1 MIFEFVIVYQR
12 QVGEVPLHFQLS
24 ERINQVLT
32 DNLNEYGF
40 ETAERMVRINYI
52 RGEPLAESGTPPPP
66 QRAICGFT
74 LELPDEIASKQSVID
89 DFIGALQAE
98 PIEHVLK
105 FEDPLLQEDLAK
117 RAKELFSL
125 EMKLRRVISAIYL
138 RAYED
143 EPHNLLRDETVE
155 PIHKPEEAQM
165 EAAAENEFFFLTF
178 GQYVSLNRRPEV
190 RQIPNLISLIR
201 TKTTYEA
208 LLQELERKPVED
220 EDDSE
225 FLASLKE
232 RMNAIEVMRNCV
244 AHNRRPSD
252 KATENYENAFP
263 QVDKALDQFLTRLGY
278 AWQDEMVDNESV
290 EDHEARVAVEWA
302 LDNAEWDKESKIIT
316 FYSNDDRRIRSTVS
330 SREEL
335 ERYLCSVAE
344 EEWYAYAPGPSADV
358 AGTYDGDDLVQE
370 VLEPME
376 ERLGRFFKEDDEQQ
390 NEPSLERT

>member
-1 MIFEFVIVYQR
+1 MTFEFVIVYQR

-24 ERINQVLT
+24 ERVSQVLT
-32 DNLNEYGF
+32 DNLNEYDF
-40 ETAERMVRINYI
+40 EMVERMVRINYI
-52 RGEPLAESGTPPPP
+52 RGEPLVEVGTPPPP

-74 LELPDEIASKQSVID
+74 LELPDEIASKQTVID
-89 DFIGALQAE
+89 DFVDALQAE

-105 FEDPLLQEDLAK
+105 FEDPLLQEELAK

-155 PIHKPEEAQM
+155 PMHKPEEAQM
-165 EAAAENEFFFLTF
+165 KAAAENEFFFLTF

-232 RMNAIEVMRNCV
+232 RMNAIEAMRNCV
-244 AHNRRPSD
+244 AHNRRPSQ
-252 KATENYENAFP
+252 KATSDYLNALP

-278 AWQDEMVDNESV
+278 EWFDETAESI
-290 EDHEARVAVEWA
+290 EDEKAREAVKWA
-302 LDNAEWDKESKIIT
+302 LENAEWDEKTKTIT
-316 FYSNDDRRIRSTVS
+316 LHDANDDRMSVTVKN
-330 SREEL
+330 REEL
-335 ERYLCSVAE
+335 ERHLIGVAE
-344 EEWYAYAPGPSADV
+344 EDWYAYAPGPSADV

-370 VLEPME
+370 VLEPLE
-376 ERLGRFFKEDDEQQ
+376 ERLEKFFAPDDEV
-390 NEPSLERT
+390 EDKT

>member
-1 MIFEFVIVYQR
+1 MTFEFVIVYQR
-12 QVGEVPLHFQLS
+12 QVGEIPLHFQLS
-24 ERINQVLT
+24 ERISQVLT
-32 DNLNEYGF
+32 DNLNEYDF
-40 ETAERMVRINYI
+40 EIVERMVRINYI
-52 RGEPLAESGTPPPP
+52 RGEPLVEVGTPPPP

-74 LELPDEIASKQSVID
+74 LELPDEIASKQTVID
-89 DFIGALQAE
+89 DFVDALQAE

-105 FEDPLLQEDLAK
+105 FEDPLLQEELAK

-143 EPHNLLRDETVE
+143 EPHNLLRDEVE
-155 PIHKPEEAQM
+155 KPMHPPQQPQM
-165 EAAAENEFFFLTF
+165 KAAAENEFFFLTF

-190 RQIPNLISLIR
+190 RQVPNLISLIR
-201 TKTTYEA
+201 EKTTYDA

-225 FLASLKE
+225 FLASLKT
-232 RMNAIEVMRNCV
+232 RMNSIEAIRNCV
-244 AHNRRPSD
+244 AHNRRPSQA
-252 KATENYENAFP
+252 ATNDYLNALP

-278 AWQDEMVDNESV
+278 AWHDEMGDNESV
-290 EDHEARVAVEWA
+290 EDHEAREAVEWA
-302 LDNAEWDKESKIIT
+302 LENAEWDKESKTIT
-316 FYSNDDRRIRSTVS
+316 LYSNDDRRIRSTVS

-335 ERYLCSVAE
+335 ERHLCSVAE
-344 EEWYAYAPGPSADV
+344 DEWYAYAPGPSADV

-376 ERLGRFFKEDDEQQ
+376 DRLEKFFAPEDE
-390 NEPSLERT
+390 EEEET

>member
-1 MIFEFVIVYQR
+1 MTFEFVIVYQR

-24 ERINQVLT
+24 ERIRQVLT
-32 DNLNEYGF
+32 DNLNEYDF

-74 LELPDEIASKQSVID
+74 LELPDEIASKQTVID
-89 DFIGALQAE
+89 DFVDALQAE

-105 FEDPLLQEDLAK
+105 FEDPLLQAELAN

-155 PIHKPEEAQM
+155 PMHKPEEAQM
-165 EAAAENEFFFLTF
+165 KAAAENEFFFLTF

-232 RMNAIEVMRNCV
+232 RMNAIEAMRNCV
-244 AHNRRPSD
+244 AHNRRPSQ
-252 KATENYENAFP
+252 KATSDYLNALP
-263 QVDKALDQFLTRLGY
+263 QVDEALKQFLTRLGY
-278 AWQDEMVDNESV
+278 SWHDEMDGGESV
-290 EDHEARVAVEWA
+290 EDKAAREAVEWA
-302 LDNAEWDKESKIIT
+302 LEHAVWDNKTKTIKLYDP
-316 FYSNDDRRIRSTVS
+316 DDDRIRSTVS
-330 SREEL
+330 SRKEL
-335 ERYLCSVAE
+335 EEYLRSEAE
-344 EEWYAYAPGPSADV
+344 DAYYANAPGDSGDV
-358 AGTYDGDDLVQE
+358 AGTCWGDDYVQDA
-370 VLEPME
+370 LEPLE
-376 ERLGRFFKEDDEQQ
+376 ERLEKFFAPEDEEDDK
-390 NEPSLERT
+390 T